1 MIISGLCCK
10 DCAGGPPR
18 GLGWGWDDL
27 NPITFAKDAG
37 NALVDAVGD
46 VAMNVV
52 TKVDTVTKKTFETT
66 LSAGQTVRQLSQAS
80 SSGSADDIPG
90 VSYLPLAVGGVAA
103 AGLLLWAFSG
113 RKKTH
118 T

>member
-1 MIISGLCCK
+1 MIISGACCS
-10 DCAGGPPR
+10 DCARPAR

-27 NPITFAKDAG
+27 NPITLAKDAG
-37 NALVDAVGD
+37 NALVDAVGS

-52 TKVDTVTKKTFETT
+52 NKVDTVTKKTLETT
-66 LSAGQTVRQLSQAS
+66 LAAGQTVRQLSQPAS
-80 SSGSADDIPG
+80 GGSADDIPG
-90 VSYLPLAVGGVAA
+90 VSYLPLALGGVAA

-113 RKKTH
+113 RKKTS